1 MKRGLLMP
9 SSIVS
14 YAHSDKDIEQ
24 TVDKIQEV
32 LVIYKKALDEGIE
45 KYLVGEPVKPVYRKY
60 ND

>member
-24 TVDKIQEV
+24 TVERISEA
-32 LVIYKKALDEGIE
+32 LVVYKKALEEGIE
-45 KYLVGEPVKPVYRKY
+45 NYLMGDPV
-60 ND
+60 